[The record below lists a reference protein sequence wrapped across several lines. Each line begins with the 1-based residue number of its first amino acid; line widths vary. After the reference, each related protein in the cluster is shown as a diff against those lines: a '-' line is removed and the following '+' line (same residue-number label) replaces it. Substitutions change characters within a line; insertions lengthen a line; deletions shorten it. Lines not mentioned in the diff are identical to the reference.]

1 MSQIK
6 LFFVLLFIT
15 SLFSLSYGI
24 DCYTC
29 STEYK
34 SCNGTIETCQ
44 RNIRSCFK
52 ATIEKGHSQHVAKG
66 CHAIPFEE
74 SNACYPTTLHNG
86 PLTGSGTRCLCS
98 GDYCNASPKGN
109 SPMSFFL
116 LAYIFLASFGLRSII
131 S

>member
-1 MSQIK
+1 MIQILIK
-6 LFFVLLFIT
+6 INTTQLQFRT
-15 SLFSLSYGI
+15 TLSYGI

-29 STEYK
+29 STENK

-52 ATIEKGHSQHVAKG
+52 ATIEKSQHVAKG

-98 GDYCNASPKGN
+98 
-109 SPMSFFL
+109 
-116 LAYIFLASFGLRSII
+116 AYIFLASFGLRSII